1 MKKIVFFIL
10 LIFPFLIK
18 TQIINFPDANFKAKL
33 LQSSPSSII
42 AQTGWFGTY
51 AGQQIKIDSNSDGE
65 IDQNEALQ
73 VTQLI
78 INGSSISNVTGLEY
92 FANLRVLLISN
103 NSVSSFYFPS
113 LVYLYTLYIG
123 NNQLT
128 SLDVSNYLDLTY
140 LICQNNQ
147 ITSFDCSMLPNLKN
161 VYCGHNLISSLD
173 FTNNPLFED
182 LGCEYNPNLTSIK
195 IKNNHT
201 QLFGSQTQLQQCWGG
216 NPNLNYICADA
227 SEIPAL
233 QSFLASCNITQ
244 TITIDSA
251 CALGVDGFNER
262 EVSVF
267 PNPSNDVVYL
277 DNTNNYFKSV
287 QVYNSIGQLISTQKI
302 GVAASAS
309 IDLSGYSKGVYLLNF
324 QGEKGSKCCKVVKE

>member
-1 MKKIVFFIL
+1 MKTKYIFFFIL
-10 LIFPFLIK
+10 SLYCYFINA
-18 TQIINFPDANFKAKL
+18 QIINFPDANFKAKL
-33 LQSSPSSII
+33 LQSSPSSFI

-73 VTQLI
+73 VTQLTI
-78 INGSSISNVTGLEY
+78 GGSSISNVTGLEY
-92 FANLRVLLISN
+92 FTNLRVLLTSYNTI
-103 NSVSSFYFPS
+103 SSFYFPS
-113 LVYLYTLYIG
+113 LVYLNTLYIG

-128 SLDVSNYLDLTY
+128 SLDISNYPDLTY

-147 ITSFDCSMLPNLKN
+147 ITSLDCSMLSKLKN

-227 SEIPAL
+227 AEIPAL
-233 QSFLASCNITQ
+233 QSFLTGCNITQ
-244 TITIDSA
+244 AITIDSN
-251 CALGVDGFNER
+251 CGLGVAEFNDSEVGF
-262 EVSVF
+262 S
-267 PNPSNDVVYL
+267 
-277 DNTNNYFKSV
+277 
-287 QVYNSIGQLISTQKI
+287 
-302 GVAASAS
+302 
-309 IDLSGYSKGVYLLNF
+309 
-324 QGEKGSKCCKVVKE
+324 